1 MLNASAGAADAP
13 LRSRQTWFWVGAYVF
28 AGFLGL
34 VALLTNPSDSKRL
47 LLVLDRGV
55 EAQSAWPLLDDL
67 DAELVAVVAPR
78 IILVESTHP
87 ILPARARARG
97 ALLTFDGSALRGCGP
112 ATLMD

>member
-1 MLNASAGAADAP
+1 MLKASAVAAATFP
-13 LRSRQTWFWVGAYVF
+13 RACQTWFWVGAYIF
-28 AGFLGL
+28 SGFVGL
-34 VALLTNPSDSKRL
+34 LVLLTNPSDSKRL
-47 LLVLDRGV
+47 LLVLDHGV

-67 DAELVAVVAPR
+67 DAELVSVIAPR

-87 ILPARARARG
+87 IPPARARARG